1 MDNLW
6 MQLAVSMLVYID
18 IASYVNMQ
26 ALGGR
31 VSKGVFEVG

>member
-1 MDNLW
+1 

-18 IASYVNMQ
+18 IASYENMQ

-31 VSKGVFEVG
+31 VSKGVFGVG

>member
-1 MDNLW
+1 MRLD
-6 MQLAVSMLVYID
+6 VSMLVYID

>member
-18 IASYVNMQ
+18 IASYV
-26 ALGGR
+26 GR
-31 VSKGVFEVG
+31 EGDQRSF